1 MFPAHFDVERGS
13 SVVPAKIRGGRNMN
27 LTPTELERLTIFTAA
42 ELARRYRSQGIRLS
56 HPEAVALISD
66 EVLTA
71 ARKGMAHAD
80 MVDYGRSLLTADDV
94 EPGVAHM
101 IPFLCVEACMA
112 EGTKLVTIFDPI
124 KPGAIKPGRV
134 AAEQSGAGPDH
145 IEPIPGEIITQP
157 GEIEINAGRERV
169 CVDVLNTGDRAIQVR
184 SHAHFF
190 EVNRALK
197 FDRAATFGMR
207 LDRPSGT
214 GIRFEPGEIIHVDL
228 VRIGGTGYVHGFGRL
243 TEGSIHSGEVKQRGL
258 RLAKERG
265 YQGA

>member
-1 MFPAHFDVERGS
+1 
-13 SVVPAKIRGGRNMN
+13 MN

-71 ARKGMAHAD
+71 ARKGMMHAD
-80 MVDYGRSLLTADDV
+80 LVDYGRSLLTTDDV
-94 EPGVAHM
+94 EPGVEHM

-112 EGTKLVTIFDPI
+112 EGTKLVTVFDPI
-124 KPGAIKPGRV
+124 KPGPIKPER
-134 AAEQSGAGPDH
+134 AANPTEPSG

-157 GEIEINAGRERV
+157 GEIEINAGRESV
-169 CVDVLNTGDRAIQVR
+169 SLDVLNTGDRAIQVR

-214 GIRFEPGEIIHVDL
+214 GIRFQPGEITRVDL
-228 VRIGGTGYVHGFGRL
+228 VRIGGTGNVHGFGRL

-265 YQGA
+265 YQGT

>member
-1 MFPAHFDVERGS
+1 
-13 SVVPAKIRGGRNMN
+13 MN

-42 ELARRYRSQGIRLS
+42 ELARRYRSQSIRLS
-56 HPEAVALISD
+56 HPEAVALICD

-71 ARKGMAHAD
+71 ARKGMMHAD
-80 MVDYGRSLLTADDV
+80 LVDYGRSLLTADDV
-94 EPGVAHM
+94 EPGVEHM
-101 IPFLCVEACMA
+101 IPFVCVEACMA
-112 EGTKLVTIFDPI
+112 EGTKLVTVFDPI
-124 KPGAIKPGRV
+124 KPGPIKPGRR
-134 AAEQSGAGPDH
+134 ASSTEAGRV
-145 IEPIPGEIITQP
+145 EPIPGEIITQA
-157 GEIEINAGRERV
+157 GEVEINAGRERV
-169 CVDVLNTGDRAIQVR
+169 SVDVLNTGDRAIQVR

-214 GIRFEPGEIIHVDL
+214 GVRFEPGEIIHIDL
-228 VRIGGTGYVHGFGRL
+228 VRIGGTGNVRGFGRL

>member
-1 MFPAHFDVERGS
+1 
-13 SVVPAKIRGGRNMN
+13 MN

-66 EVLTA
+66 EVLTE
-71 ARKGMAHAD
+71 ARKGMAHPD
-80 MVDYGRSLLTADDV
+80 MVDYGRSLLSADDV

-101 IPFLCVEACMA
+101 IPFICVEACMA
-112 EGTKLVTIFDPI
+112 QGTKLVTIFDPI
-124 KPGAIKPGRV
+124 KPGRAAIPAE
-134 AAEQSGAGPDH
+134 AAGIEPAPV
-145 IEPIPGEIITQP
+145 EPIPGEIITQP

-169 CVDVLNTGDRAIQVR
+169 SVDVLNTGDRAIQVR

-228 VRIGGTGYVHGFGRL
+228 VRIGGTGNVRGFGRL

>member
-1 MFPAHFDVERGS
+1 
-13 SVVPAKIRGGRNMN
+13 MN

-42 ELARRYRSQGIRLS
+42 ELACRYRSQGIRLS

-66 EVLTA
+66 EILTA
-71 ARKGMAHAD
+71 ARKGMMHAD
-80 MVDYGRSLLTADDV
+80 LVDYGRSLLTSDDV
-94 EPGVAHM
+94 EPGVAHLL
-101 IPFLCVEACMA
+101 PFLCVEACMA
-112 EGTKLVTIFDPI
+112 QGTRLVTMFDPI
-124 KPGAIKPGRV
+124 KPGRNAATTEPGHD
-134 AAEQSGAGPDH
+134 ET
-145 IEPIPGEIITQP
+145 IPGD
-157 GEIEINAGRERV
+157 IEINAARKSV
-169 CVDVLNTGDRAIQVR
+169 SVDVLNTGDRAIQVR

-214 GIRFEPGEIIHVDL
+214 GVRFQPGEIVRVEL
-228 VRIGGTGYVHGFGRL
+228 VRIGGTGNVRGCGRL
-243 TEGSIHSGEVKQRGL
+243 TEGSIHSGEVRQRGL

>member
-1 MFPAHFDVERGS
+1 L
-13 SVVPAKIRGGRNMN
+13 N

-71 ARKGMAHAD
+71 ARKGMSQSD
-80 MVDYGRSLLTADDV
+80 LVDYGRSLLSAADV

-101 IPFLCVEACMA
+101 IPFICVEAGLA
-112 EGTKLVTIFDPI
+112 EGTRPVTVFDPI
-124 KPGAIKPGRV
+124 KPRPMTADRAAP
-134 AAEQSGAGPDH
+134 AAETS
-145 IEPIPGEIITQP
+145 IPGEIITP
-157 GEIEINAGRERV
+157 DGDPEINAPRERV
-169 CVDVLNTGDRAIQVR
+169 SVDVLNTGDRAIQVR

-197 FDRAATFGMR
+197 FDRGATFGMR
-207 LDRPSGT
+207 LDRPTGA
-214 GIRFEPGEIIHVDL
+214 GIRFEPGEIVHVTL
-228 VRIGGTGYVHGFGRL
+228 VRMGGTGEPRGFGRL
-243 TEGSIHSGEVKQRGL
+243 TEGSNRSGEVRQRGL

>member
-1 MFPAHFDVERGS
+1 L
-13 SVVPAKIRGGRNMN
+13 N

-42 ELARRYRSQGIRLS
+42 ELARRYRAQGIRLS

-124 KPGAIKPGRV
+124 KPGPIKPGLAAGRAEPSRV
-134 AAEQSGAGPDH
+134 
-145 IEPIPGEIITQP
+145 EPIPGEIITQP

-169 CVDVLNTGDRAIQVR
+169 RVDVLNTGDRAIQVR

-207 LDRPSGT
+207 LDRPAGT

-228 VRIGGTGYVHGFGRL
+228 VRIGGAGMVRGFGRL

>member
-1 MFPAHFDVERGS
+1 
-13 SVVPAKIRGGRNMN
+13 MN
-27 LTPTELERLTIFTAA
+27 LAPTELERLTIFTAA
-42 ELARRYRSQGIRLS
+42 ELARHYRSQGIRLS

-71 ARKGMAHAD
+71 ARKGMSQSEL
-80 MVDYGRSLLTADDV
+80 VDHGRSLLSAADV

-101 IPFLCVEACMA
+101 IPFICVEASLA
-112 EGTKLVTIFDPI
+112 EGTRLVTIFDPI
-124 KPGAIKPGRV
+124 KPGPMTAGRAAP
-134 AAEQSGAGPDH
+134 AAETST
-145 IEPIPGEIITQP
+145 PGEIIAP
-157 GEIEINAGRERV
+157 EGDIENNAGRERV
-169 CVDVLNTGDRAIQVR
+169 SVDVLNTGDRAIQVR

-190 EVNRALK
+190 DVNRALK

-214 GIRFEPGEIIHVDL
+214 GIRFEPGEIMHVEL
-228 VRIGGTGYVHGFGRL
+228 VRIDETGNIRGFGRL
-243 TEGSIHSGEVKQRGL
+243 SEGSMHSGEVKQRGL

>member
-1 MFPAHFDVERGS
+1 MH
-13 SVVPAKIRGGRNMN
+13 
-27 LTPTELERLTIFTAA
+27 TEL
-42 ELARRYRSQGIRLS
+42 
-56 HPEAVALISD
+56 
-66 EVLTA
+66 
-71 ARKGMAHAD
+71 
-80 MVDYGRSLLTADDV
+80 VDYGRSLLTTDDV

-101 IPFLCVEACMA
+101 ISFLCVEACMA
-112 EGTKLVTIFDPI
+112 EGTKLVTVFDPI
-124 KPGAIKPGRV
+124 KPSPIKPGRI
-134 AAEQSGAGPDH
+134 AKAIEPARMDPDH
-145 IEPIPGEIITQP
+145 VEPIPGEIITQE

-169 CVDVLNTGDRAIQVR
+169 SVDVLNTGDRAIQVR

-214 GIRFEPGEIIHVDL
+214 GIRFEPGEIIHVEL
-228 VRIGGTGYVHGFGRL
+228 VRIGGTGNVRGFGRL

-265 YQGA
+265 YRGA

>member
-1 MFPAHFDVERGS
+1 
-13 SVVPAKIRGGRNMN
+13 MN
-27 LTPTELERLTIFTAA
+27 LTPTELERLTTFTAA

-56 HPEAVALISD
+56 QPEAVALISD
-66 EVLTA
+66 EILTA
-71 ARKGMAHAD
+71 ARRGMMHAEL
-80 MVDYGRSLLTADDV
+80 VDHGRSLLTTDDV

-101 IPFLCVEACMA
+101 LPFLCVEVCMA
-112 EGTKLVTIFDPI
+112 QGTRLVTVFDPI
-124 KPGAIKPGRV
+124 KPGRNAAMAEPGQV
-134 AAEQSGAGPDH
+134 EA
-145 IEPIPGEIITQP
+145 IPGEIITTE

-169 CVDVLNTGDRAIQVR
+169 SVDVLNSGDRAIQVR

-214 GIRFEPGEIIHVDL
+214 GVRFQPGEIMRVEL
-228 VRIGGTGYVHGFGRL
+228 VRIGGTGNVRGFGRL
-243 TEGSIHSGEVKQRGL
+243 TEGSIHPGEVRQRGL

>member
-1 MFPAHFDVERGS
+1 
-13 SVVPAKIRGGRNMN
+13 MN
-27 LTPTELERLTIFTAA
+27 LTPTELERLTIFSAA

-71 ARKGMAHAD
+71 ARKGMMHAD
-80 MVDYGRSLLTADDV
+80 LVDYGRSLLTADDV
-94 EPGVAHM
+94 EPGVEHM
-101 IPFLCVEACMA
+101 IAFLCVEACMA
-112 EGTKLVTIFDPI
+112 EGTKLVTVFDPI
-124 KPGAIKPGRV
+124 KPGPIKPGRS
-134 AAEQSGAGPDH
+134 ASSTEPGR
-145 IEPIPGEIITQP
+145 IEPIPGEIITQA

-169 CVDVLNTGDRAIQVR
+169 SVDVLNTGDRAIQVR

-214 GIRFEPGEIIHVDL
+214 GVRFEPGEIIHVDL
-228 VRIGGTGYVHGFGRL
+228 VRIGGTGNVRGFGRL

>member
-1 MFPAHFDVERGS
+1 
-13 SVVPAKIRGGRNMN
+13 MN

-71 ARKGMAHAD
+71 ARKGMAHPD
-80 MVDYGRSLLTADDV
+80 MVDYGRSLLSADDV
-94 EPGVAHM
+94 EPGVAHL
-101 IPFLCVEACMA
+101 IPFICVEACMA

-124 KPGAIKPGRV
+124 KPGR
-134 AAEQSGAGPDH
+134 AAMPAEAASIEPAPV
-145 IEPIPGEIITQP
+145 EPIPGEIITQP

-169 CVDVLNTGDRAIQVR
+169 SVAVLNTGDRAIQVR

-214 GIRFEPGEIIHVDL
+214 GIRFEPGEIVHVDL
-228 VRIGGTGYVHGFGRL
+228 VRIGGTGNVRGFGRL

>member
-1 MFPAHFDVERGS
+1 
-13 SVVPAKIRGGRNMN
+13 MN

-101 IPFLCVEACMA
+101 IPFICVEACMA
-112 EGTKLVTIFDPI
+112 EGTKLVTLFGPVKPDAIEAGRADPE
-124 KPGAIKPGRV
+124 P
-134 AAEQSGAGPDH
+134 

-157 GEIEINAGRERV
+157 GEIEINADRESV
-169 CVDVLNTGDRAIQVR
+169 SVDVLNTGDRAIQVR

-197 FDRAATFGMR
+197 FDRSASFGMR

-214 GIRFEPGEIIHVDL
+214 GIRFEPGEIIRVTL
-228 VRIGGTGYVHGFGRL
+228 IRIGGTGMVRGFGRL
-243 TEGSIHSGEVKQRGL
+243 TEGSIHSSEVKQRGL

>member
-1 MFPAHFDVERGS
+1 
-13 SVVPAKIRGGRNMN
+13 MN
-27 LTPTELERLTIFTAA
+27 LTPTELERLTIFSAA

-56 HPEAVALISD
+56 HPEAIALISD

-71 ARKGMAHAD
+71 ARKGMSHPD

-94 EPGVAHM
+94 EPGVGHM
-101 IPFLCVEACMA
+101 IPFICVEACMA
-112 EGTKLVTIFDPI
+112 EGTKLVTLFDPI
-124 KPGAIKPGRV
+124 KPGR
-134 AAEQSGAGPDH
+134 AASPPAETQ
-145 IEPIPGEIITQP
+145 IPGEIITQA

-169 CVDVLNTGDRAIQVR
+169 SVDVLNTGDRAIQVR

-214 GIRFEPGEIIHVDL
+214 GVRFEPGEIIHIDL
-228 VRIGGTGYVHGFGRL
+228 VRIGGTGNVRGFGRL